1 MVTRDSSVLSLQD
14 EASILMFI
22 NKPSHH
28 YAATVSSNRASSF
41 NTTSSVP
48 AIVSTTTAPSSP
60 VVTATNEQSG
70 HSSSSSTAAVQ
81 SLGVGTMNT
90 GGASAIDESY
100 STSWTRECE
109 SILCTAVIR
118 HKAYTKTEANM
129 DEKFLLVTKDL
140 IDDPLFTGQ
149 LAGVDAKTASRVKK
163 KFIRMRTRFQERKKT
178 MTAVAVE
185 NLPVGSVEYLLNIM
199 LVDSMLAKTERN
211 KNKRKHHKK
220 KKQQLLNHDDDH
232 DDDDDDDD
240 DDDGDEG
247 KKKKK
252 KISRLGDDDAA
263 AAARK
268 KGGDGEEYWVDVTAN
283 DDDDDDDDEDDGGEE
298 EGEGDGDNKAGSS
311 ASAAASKNKAPVSTH
326 RAAKT
331 TANQH
336 RDLPSTSTKAQS
348 DSAGSALLNSSSSS
362 SSSSAIFPP
371 IAVAGDPSSSS
382 LTSLQGLWHQFI
394 NLHASPEFVALEMR
408 RREVELREKE
418 LELDIKRQALK
429 KDEVMMTLLNTILD
443 KLDK

>member
-1 MVTRDSSVLSLQD
+1 
-14 EASILMFI
+14 
-22 NKPSHH
+22 
-28 YAATVSSNRASSF
+28 
-41 NTTSSVP
+41 
-48 AIVSTTTAPSSP
+48 
-60 VVTATNEQSG
+60 
-70 HSSSSSTAAVQ
+70 
-81 SLGVGTMNT
+81 MNI

-178 MTAVAVE
+178 MTPVAVE

-268 KGGDGEEYWVDVTAN
+268 KGGDGEEYWVDVTAAN

-311 ASAAASKNKAPVSTH
+311 TSAAASKNKAPVSTH

-331 TANQH
+331 T
-336 RDLPSTSTKAQS
+336 STSTKAQS
-348 DSAGSALLNSSSSS
+348 DSAGIALLNSSSSSSS

-371 IAVAGDPSSSS
+371 IAVAGDPSSA
-382 LTSLQGLWHQFI
+382 LTSLWHQFI

-429 KDEVMMTLLNTILD
+429 KDEVMMTLLNKILD